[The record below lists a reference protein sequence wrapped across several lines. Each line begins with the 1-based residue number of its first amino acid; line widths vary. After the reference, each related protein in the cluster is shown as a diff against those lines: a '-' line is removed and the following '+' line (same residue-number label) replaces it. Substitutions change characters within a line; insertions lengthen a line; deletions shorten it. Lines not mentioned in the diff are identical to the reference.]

1 MKKTKTIVIT
11 EKMQKVASNI
21 LIDFIFCKN
30 MDEVYEAIKRNYDFY
45 KLCEDPFTHLPCTPK
60 EYAENSIEYEKHCA
74 IEKYG
79 HCDWL

>member
-11 EKMQKVASNI
+11 EKMQKVVSDI
-21 LIDFIFCKN
+21 LTGFIFCKN
-30 MDEVYEAIKRNYDFY
+30 MEEVNQTIEKTFEHFG
-45 KLCEDPFTHLPCTPK
+45 LCNDPFTHLPCTPK
-60 EYAENSIEYEKHCA
+60 EYAENSIEYEKQCA